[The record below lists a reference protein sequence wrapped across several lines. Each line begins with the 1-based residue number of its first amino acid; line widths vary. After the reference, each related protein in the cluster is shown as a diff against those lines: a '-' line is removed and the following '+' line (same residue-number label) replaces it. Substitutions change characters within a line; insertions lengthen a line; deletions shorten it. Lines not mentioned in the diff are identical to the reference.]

1 MSNLKILTS
10 TLFAGAVAIGGLAA
24 TSTVFADNE
33 DPSFTITSNGKTIT
47 LDTYASN
54 KEETADEILGNAIN
68 FGVVSNEWTFNGESE
83 TNVATKKFV
92 HEGGGSMGQTG
103 LTDKCA
109 GSEYGYTVIGDMDN
123 PVMLKGVSETVSTT
137 DKNKDKFVNSTNGG
151 SVKVVTT
158 SEDNI
163 EKYIDG
169 MIGHVSSESLRLS
182 KEDSVKDYSK
192 IPSNQL
198 TLDVTSYG
206 TKTAYLHIDKSEGLL
221 NKMKESSGV
230 TIKKNPEQIVVIN
243 SDAKEI
249 YLNKIEVEQNGRKYG
264 GDSLA
269 NQSTRDN
276 AIAKDLVFNFPNA
289 IHVELH
295 NITGIVLAPQATLE
309 TYDVTGG
316 WIITNKF
323 INHCEHHFTNGSL
336 SEKIELPGEKRESTP
351 TTAPETSPQP
361 TTTSTPT
368 KKPEPT
374 TEPTIPEPTVE
385 PSKSPEPTTKPIPKR
400 SVLRIHAIVKKDGN
414 IKPEENLKIAV
425 TKTSHEIPET
435 EQNSSDKSSDNQTY
449 NMKIGDEKDIF
460 TDNKGDSTID
470 LEHGTYSVEAK
481 REDAPVV
488 EKEDKTVVYV
498 HNDTEITGENVAQKT
513 FNVEK
518 EIDTPQPTEETKTVE
533 PAEKPSEEYEETATP
548 EVTIQPSELPVPVN
562 ETATSESA
570 VPDTNYS
577 VTTNPDF
584 KGKQTKIEK
593 QVSSN
598 NKTVGNTAKV
608 ASPNTSDESKL
619 IGYGIGLITGLVVI
633 TGIILLKR
641 KH

>member
-1 MSNLKILTS
+1 MSNLKILAS
-10 TLFAGAVAIGGLAA
+10 TLFAGAVAIGGLTAI
-24 TSTVFADNE
+24 STVFADNE
-33 DPSFTITSNGKTIT
+33 DSSFTVTSNGKAIT
-47 LDTYASN
+47 LDTYSSN
-54 KEETADEILGNAIN
+54 KEENIDEILGNAIN
-68 FGVVSNEWTFNGESE
+68 FGIVSNEWTFNGESE
-83 TNVATKKFV
+83 TNVASKKFT
-92 HEGGGSMGQTG
+92 HERGGAMGQTG

-109 GSEYGYTVIGDMDN
+109 GSEYGYTVISDIDN

-137 DKNKDKFVNSTNGG
+137 DANKDKFVNSTNGG

-163 EKYIDG
+163 EKYINA
-169 MIGHVSSESLRLS
+169 MIEHASSESLRLS
-182 KEDSVKDYSK
+182 KEDSVKDYSQ

-230 TIKKNPEQIVVIN
+230 TIKKNPDQIVVIN
-243 SDAKEI
+243 SDAEDV

-276 AIAKDLVFNFPNA
+276 HIVRDLVFNFPNA
-289 IHVELH
+289 THVELH

-336 SEKIELPGEKRESTP
+336 PEKIELPGEKRESTP
-351 TTAPETSPQP
+351 TTTPETSPTP
-361 TTTSTPT
+361 TTTPTPT
-368 KKPEPT
+368 KKPETTIEPT
-374 TEPTIPEPTVE
+374 TTPEPIVE

-425 TKTSHEIPET
+425 TKTSHDIPAT
-435 EQNSSDKSSDNQTY
+435 EQNSSDKSNENQTY
-449 NMKIGDEKDIF
+449 DMKIGDEKDIF
-460 TDNKGDSTID
+460 TDYKGDSTID

-498 HNDTEITGENVAQKT
+498 HNDTEITGENVEQKT

-518 EIDTPQPTEETKTVE
+518 EIDTTQPTEETKTAE
-533 PAEKPSEEYEETATP
+533 PTKKSSEQHEETATP
-548 EVTIQPSELPVPVN
+548 EVTIQPSELPAPVN
-562 ETATSESA
+562 ETVTPESA

-577 VTTNPDF
+577 VTTNP
-584 KGKQTKIEK
+584 KKQTKLEK
-593 QVSSN
+593 KVSPN
-598 NKTVGNTAKV
+598 DKTIGNTAKV

-619 IGYGIGLITGLVVI
+619 IEYSIGLIIGLVVI
-633 TGIILLKR
+633 TGIVLLKR